1 MPCENQAVSRDGGS
15 GAASLAHSGWAL
27 LWVRI
32 MPLSTDCDP
41 LDLTW
46 PGQST
51 LILFHL
57 CFSSPSSGTQEH
69 NHSHSPYRNILS
81 VKSWLGNWCISLYL
95 QKQNCHPPN
104 SGSHKGSFV
113 EVPTDVFTLDWGS
126 FAWKWLPG
134 AVGHKNF
141 LSISFSFPLK
151 LMLRSLLDPHAQSAL
166 PQGLFRANHRWQNTW
181 YQGKGTVTLSRP
193 PSPSL
198 SPCPQLPL
206 LLDKLPQNLTA
217 QDHHFFFLRSQTV
230 SVKNLVRVQGKSL
243 TSVQLHLELQ
253 LEKLRMMQQLE
264 TGIFWGHLHPL
275 VVDAGTHRSGSWCWQ
290 SAGTLTG
297 VLPCAI
303 FRDLGFFTARLLRTP
318 VASVPVNRGKAVSS
332 FPSRLWN
339 YHAGFHWLQ
348 ASRKPTQIGE
358 EDIDPNSQGNRVKQ
372 FAIFYFWLPH
382 LLTPS
387 LKGNILSAFKSISS

>member
-1 MPCENQAVSRDGGS
+1 MAAWSCWPQELPLYLFLFSLETDAKVSSGPTCPVCFAPGFVQGKPSVAEHMIPRKRDS
-15 GAASLAHSGWAL
+15 N
-27 LWVRI
+27 VV
-32 MPLSTDCDP
+32 
-41 LDLTW
+41 
-46 PGQST
+46 
-51 LILFHL
+51 
-57 CFSSPSSGTQEH
+57 PSSLPH
-69 NHSHSPYRNILS
+69 PLPVSPATSAAWQITP
-81 VKSWLGNWCISLYL
+81 K
-95 QKQNCHPPN
+95 
-104 SGSHKGSFV
+104 
-113 EVPTDVFTLDWGS
+113 LDS
-126 FAWKWLPG
+126 
-134 AVGHKNF
+134 
-141 LSISFSFPLK
+141 
-151 LMLRSLLDPHAQSAL
+151 
-166 PQGLFRANHRWQNTW
+166 
-181 YQGKGTVTLSRP
+181 SRP
-193 PSPSL
+193 PF
-198 SPCPQLPL
+198 
-206 LLDKLPQNLTA
+206 
-217 QDHHFFFLRSQTV
+217 FFFLRSQTV

-275 VVDAGTHRSGSWCWQ
+275 VVGAGTHRSGSWCWQ

-348 ASRKPTQIGE
+348 ASRKPTQIRE
-358 EDIDPNSQGNRVKQ
+358 EDIDPNFQGSRVKQ

-387 LKGNILSAFKSISS
+387 LKGNILNAFKSISS